1 MESTII
7 DIIKAGYLERT
18 INGLIDKIPHTVRRL
33 RDTGGKNHYNYTSEK
48 DFVYGCTFGW
58 IVSKCEDLLMLAKDE
73 KLDEKEY
80 QELSEVVDNKLQLIR
95 EKISEVGEFS

>member
-73 KLDEKEY
+73 
-80 QELSEVVDNKLQLIR
+80 ELSEVVDNKLQLIR